1 MTYLI
6 LFLLSILFASCGNDS
21 AEAQAPKQDCQNTV
35 DSLETVINNF
45 IEREQR
51 QTLYGSPEFST
62 TQSQSLSQNLPQ
74 SQPQNQPVKQRYTY
88 VGQVYRGVSGGLFQ
102 VYIDETG
109 KRQKHY
115 ISSNKKKQEI
125 LNSNSF
131 IDVSRGTSIE
141 NLQVSQRIPY

>member
-62 TQSQSLSQNLPQ
+62 TQSQNLSK
-74 SQPQNQPVKQRYTY
+74 SQPQSLSVKQRYTY

-131 IDVSRGTSIE
+131 IDVSRGTPIE

>member
-1 MTYLI
+1 MTYL
-6 LFLLSILFASCGNDS
+6 LFFLLSILFASCGNDS
-21 AEAQAPKQDCQNTV
+21 AEAQAPKQDCQNIV
-35 DSLETVINNF
+35 DSLETVINSF
-45 IEREQR
+45 VEREQR
-51 QTLYGSPEFST
+51 QTLYGSPDFSIT
-62 TQSQSLSQNLPQ
+62 
-74 SQPQNQPVKQRYTY
+74 QPQNQPKSLSVKQRYTY

-115 ISSNKKKQEI
+115 ISSDKKKQEI
-125 LNSNSF
+125 LNSNNF